1 MRWKIRNKILKI
13 ANMEKLEKGFVVYCS
28 ESYLRITTG
37 GHHTPFILDPVRLAF
52 SKLYPVQDKCSLN
65 ILTR

>member
-1 MRWKIRNKILKI
+1 MYQKIHNKILKI

-52 SKLYPVQDKCSLN
+52 SK
-65 ILTR
+65 